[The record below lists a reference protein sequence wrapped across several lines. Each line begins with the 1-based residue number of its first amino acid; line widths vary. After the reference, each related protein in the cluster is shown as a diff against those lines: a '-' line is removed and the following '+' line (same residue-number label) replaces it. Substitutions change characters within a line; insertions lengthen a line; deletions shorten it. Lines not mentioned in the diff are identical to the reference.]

1 MTAIRSIT
9 VFCSSSSRV
18 APLFARATA
27 ELGAAIAREGWRLV
41 YGGNAVG
48 MMGVLADACRAA
60 GGRVVGVTPKLFIDK
75 CVHDDK
81 CEELIVTACMRERK
95 AKMEALG
102 DAFIALPGGLG
113 TFEEFFEIV
122 CGRQLAYHNKP
133 IVLLNIDGFY
143 DPLLGMIERGLEMG
157 FIRPRARGLFF
168 VAASVEQAIAHL
180 RSHVPTEA
188 PASSD
193 LSFEA
198 AASRAAALD

>member
-1 MTAIRSIT
+1 MAVVRSVT

-18 APLFARATA
+18 APVFAEATA
-27 ELGAAIAREGWRLV
+27 GLGRAIAREGWRLV

-48 MMGVLADACRAA
+48 MMGVLANACRAA
-60 GGRVVGVTPKLFIDK
+60 GGRVVGVTPRLFVEK
-75 CVHDDK
+75 CVHDEA

-122 CGRQLAYHNKP
+122 CGRQLAYHDKP

-143 DPLLGMIERGLEMG
+143 DPLLAMIERGLEMS
-157 FIRPRARGLFF
+157 FIRPRARALFF
-168 VAASVEQAIAHL
+168 VAATVEEAIAHL
-180 RSHVPTEA
+180 RSHVPADA

-198 AASRAAALD
+198 AASCAAALD